1 MKVWGDMVN
10 PTLGQSY
17 MDFKIEVVKHHSKA
31 RSISERYFRGGS
43 IFYV

>member
-17 MDFKIEVVKHHSKA
+17 MDFKVEVYKHYSKA
-31 RSISERYFRGGS
+31 RSITERYFKGLS
-43 IFYV
+43 IHYV